1 MIIHAGN
8 YILRSFSCAER
19 DVKSFYE
26 ISHNPEV
33 QMYVPYAYS
42 QNYAD
47 ARETVKV
54 YSEGDCKNDF
64 YLCIQDQN
72 ETAVGVIIAIRM
84 YTTILDVSVLTAY
97 PDIRGIVI
105 NANANNDIT
114 FNNGD
119 LVGYRVEYFDT
130 NNNRTDE
137 FRIITSNNRCEPLM
151 KAITSSNQKGI
162 TYRFNNSSNLI

>member
-84 YTTILDVSVLTAY
+84 YTTILDVSVLVTTEH
-97 PDIRGIVI
+97 RG
-105 NANANNDIT
+105 
-114 FNNGD
+114 
-119 LVGYRVEYFDT
+119 
-130 NNNRTDE
+130 
-137 FRIITSNNRCEPLM
+137 
-151 KAITSSNQKGI
+151 KGI
-162 TYRFNNSSNLI
+162 MKIAMNSFITWLKENTNYTHLSLVIEKSNSSSKRLATKIGAEVVEEFQHNIKYQIRIK